1 MIKAKQ
7 DQDHIVLFKMDVFIK
22 KYPFPKKCVGSLWE
36 SPPQKESICTQIQK
50 LILWERFDYSALPY
64 TQVK

>member
-1 MIKAKQ
+1 MINAKQ
-7 DQDHIVLFKMDVFIK
+7 DQDHNVLFKMDVFIK

-50 LILWERFDYSALPY
+50 
-64 TQVK
+64 